1 MSIRKQKKKVFIGY
15 RRRRHSTTKK
25 KLRFF
30 FGAVLVLTILVA
42 VIWITTTSD
51 KPERDE
57 TPIRDITLSEDSSLL
72 DSLVGR
78 WVRPDGG
85 YAILVHNVESSGRVE
100 VEYLN
105 PRPVYV
111 SQAEASLHG
120 DTLRLFIELT
130 DRGYPGSTYTL
141 DYEAEDDVLT
151 GIYYQAVQQRAYNVV
166 FVRVE

>member
-1 MSIRKQKKKVFIGY
+1 MSTRKQKKKVFIGY

-30 FGAVLVLTILVA
+30 FGAVLILTIFVA

-57 TPIRDITLSEDSSLL
+57 TPIPDITLTEDNSLL

-78 WVRPDGG
+78 WVRPDRG
-85 YAILVHNVESSGRVE
+85 YVILVHNDDSSGRVE

-105 PRPVYV
+105 PQPVYV

-120 DTLRLFIELT
+120 DTPRLFIELT
-130 DRGYPGSTYTL
+130 DSGYPGSTYTL
-141 DYEAEDDVLT
+141 DYKAEDDVLT
-151 GIYYQAVQQRAYNVV
+151 GIYYQAVQQRAYSVV